1 MSIGLRLSEYATTP
15 LYNIKAV
22 VQATNITPSTLRA
35 WERRYNIASPQ
46 RSDSGY
52 RLYSERDIALIRWL
66 KAQVDAGM
74 SISQAVSWYS
84 NLLREAGEL
93 DEAVLPA
100 RNTSSISTSLPQRE
114 IVVTTPQTGMRDLN
128 SLARELIRAL
138 ANFNEEEAEK
148 TIAEAFAIYP
158 FEQVGEELLMAT
170 IHELKE
176 QREQGTLSTLCET
189 FANNYLLQR
198 LAILLH
204 ATPKPNTNSLLWL
217 ACAPTEKHEA
227 GALLLAIYLRRA
239 GYAIHYIGKELPTS
253 QEAVAEFVQE
263 AKRLQ
268 TAMLILYASTYSAA
282 EQVSNLAAQL
292 AQSGQFPAQVGYS
305 GAAYTQNSVWH
316 APTPGIYLG
325 SIGAETIQ
333 KIAHLLVE
341 QHSPEKIA
349 EKKRTE
355 KRSDHSN
362 EERKATKNASNRH
375 DMRPINGLR
384 SS

>member
-1 MSIGLRLSEYATTP
+1 MSIGLRLSEYANTP

-22 VQATNITPSTLRA
+22 VQATSITPSTLRA

-74 SISQAVSWYS
+74 SISQAVTWYS
-84 NLLREAGEL
+84 NLLSEAGEM
-93 DEAVLPA
+93 DATILPA
-100 RNTSSISTSLPQRE
+100 VNNQTISGGIPTRE
-114 IVVTTPQTGMRDLN
+114 IVPASLPATVRDLN

-138 ANFNEEEAEK
+138 ANFNEEKAEK

-170 IHELKE
+170 IHELQE

-204 ATPKPNTNSLLWL
+204 ATPKLNTSPLLWL

-239 GYAIHYIGKELPTS
+239 GYAVHYIGKGLPVS
-253 QEAVAEFVQE
+253 AEAVAEFELE

-268 TAMLILYASTYSAA
+268 PAMLILYASTHNAA
-282 EQVSNLAAQL
+282 EQIRTLAANLAQKD
-292 AQSGQFPAQVGYS
+292 QFPAVVGYS
-305 GAAYTQNSVWH
+305 GAAYSQDSAWRT
-316 APTPGIYLG
+316 ATPGIYIG
-325 SIGAETIQ
+325 SSADEMLEHMAE
-333 KIAHLLVE
+333 LLA
-341 QHSPEKIA
+341 Q
-349 EKKRTE
+349 
-355 KRSDHSN
+355 
-362 EERKATKNASNRH
+362 
-375 DMRPINGLR
+375 RPRANPYQPL
-384 SS
+384 